1 MSAGRAAEP
10 RTGRV
15 EPLVLYGPSHAACCC
30 QVRLRAPAPYG
41 SARMRGEGS
50 LPQAMASGS
59 SGVGDAKCIQICI
72 DDPRPCSQANAAYTR
87 AAVRGAT
94 CHLRLGDFGA
104 AAAMLRASE
113 SAAVGTAAAK
123 ELADK
128 LAEVAQ
134 LQKDFSRVRLAM
146 VCCHLLLLAARS
158 SKGALGQF
166 GSRLLE
172 SHVQGGMHLQQAGL
186 AGRALLQ
193 ALRQA
198 ARVAGG
204 LHALQ
209 RQVWQRTGA
218 DHRSAARSFATR
230 PAPQSGFDTT
240 LTNIRVC

>member
-1 MSAGRAAEP
+1 MHSNSLDAP
-10 RTGRV
+10 
-15 EPLVLYGPSHAACCC
+15 
-30 QVRLRAPAPYG
+30 RLR
-41 SARMRGEGS
+41 
-50 LPQAMASGS
+50 
-59 SGVGDAKCIQICI
+59 
-72 DDPRPCSQANAAYTR
+72 SQANAAYTR

-146 VCCHLLLLAARS
+146 VCCRLRLLAARS
-158 SKGALGQF
+158 SKDALGLF
-166 GSRLLE
+166 SSHLLE
-172 SHVQGGMHLQQAGL
+172 SHVQGGVHLQQARL
-186 AGRALLQ
+186 AGRALRLQ

-198 ARVAGG
+198 ARVLGG
-204 LHALQ
+204 LHTLQ
-209 RQVWQRTGA
+209 QQVWQRTRA

-230 PAPQSGFDTT
+230 PAPQS
-240 LTNIRVC
+240 NPVSIQP